1 MSAAQNLG
9 YSVIQV
15 VHNFGAVATVGGSI
29 VATKLRDSVTR
40 RRLAILVLI
49 GWATQAL
56 SGATF
61 GMVTYYYY
69 GHFPDIAGIAV
80 DALGI
85 KMVCATLGIL
95 LLSIYLWLGADWTT
109 QAKNRAWRSSSDAG
123 GRESA
128 RRWSCAVPGASE
140 T

>member
-15 VHNFGAVATVGGSI
+15 VHNFGAVATVGGAI
-29 VATKLRDSVTR
+29 IATRLRDDILR
-40 RRLAILVLI
+40 RRLAYLVLT
-49 GWATQAL
+49 GWVTQAV

-69 GHFPDIAGIAV
+69 HQFPDISGIATY
-80 DALGI
+80 ALSI

-95 LLSIYLWLGADWTT
+95 LLVIYLW
-109 QAKNRAWRSSSDAG
+109 Q
-123 GRESA
+123 SA
-128 RRWSCAVPGASE
+128 RWTEAGKGTTWVASAVLASTAISAAAFLRWFA
-140 T
+140 